1 MIGHYRFMTFAAHI
15 HIDQVS
21 HRYHRNRDLVLDG
34 ISVVFEPGERTTIV
48 GRSGCGKSTLL
59 HIACGMTMPSDGA
72 VFIDGNKV
80 RSHSPKWNLMFQE
93 PLLFPWMTVFQNA
106 SLSLRFAGRM
116 NNAQNVV
123 MPLLEMVGLSDEADV
138 NVQDLSGG
146 QQQRVALARS
156 LASEPTA
163 LFLDEPFSALDV
175 ITRRALQRDVISI
188 SKDLGLTLVL
198 VTHDLDEALF
208 IGEKIVAMT
217 PNPGVIARV
226 LEVPDQDGPAAEAE
240 RAGQREEIMAVLGG
254 MDDTSPCDSITQLHA
269 EDMRNPGTAAPMD
282 GPRKMA
288 N

>member
-1 MIGHYRFMTFAAHI
+1 
-15 HIDQVS
+15 
-21 HRYHRNRDLVLDG
+21 
-34 ISVVFEPGERTTIV
+34 
-48 GRSGCGKSTLL
+48 
-59 HIACGMTMPSDGA
+59 
-72 VFIDGNKV
+72 
-80 RSHSPKWNLMFQE
+80 MFQE

-116 NNAQNVV
+116 SEARAVV
-123 MPLLEMVGLSDEADV
+123 MPLLEMVGLSEEADV

-163 LFLDEPFSALDV
+163 LLLDEPFSALDV

-208 IGEKIVAMT
+208 IGEKVVAMK
-217 PNPGVIARV
+217 PNPGIIAKV
-226 LEVPDQDGPAAEAE
+226 LDVPVDEGAGEDAV
-240 RAGQREEIMAVLGG
+240 RAQQRDEIMAVLGG
-254 MDDTSPCDSITQLHA
+254 LGEESSPDSVTPLHTEVLRNSRNDTPI
-269 EDMRNPGTAAPMD
+269 G

-288 N
+288 K